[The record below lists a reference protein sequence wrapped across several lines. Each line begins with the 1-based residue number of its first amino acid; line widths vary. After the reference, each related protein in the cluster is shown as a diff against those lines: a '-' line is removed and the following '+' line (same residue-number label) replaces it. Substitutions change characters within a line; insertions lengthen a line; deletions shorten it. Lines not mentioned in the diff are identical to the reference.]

1 MTETRERR
9 TGHRVEVPKAR
20 RHARIAALL
29 ATRTVTSQA
38 DLRRLLAEDGLEVT
52 QPTLSKDLVE
62 LRAVRI
68 RQGDGAP
75 AYAIP
80 DETAFEHPGAQV
92 RLARLCT
99 ELLISA
105 EASGNLVVTRTPPG
119 AAQYFASAIDKA
131 GWPSILGCVA
141 GDDTVLLVA
150 RDPVGG
156 AALAEQLM
164 ALGQEDGNA

>member
-1 MTETRERR
+1 MSRADVS
-9 TGHRVEVPKAR
+9 GPPKAR
-20 RHARIAALL
+20 RHARIVALL
-29 ATRTVTSQA
+29 ASRTVTSQA
-38 DLRRLLAEDGLEVT
+38 DLRRLLAEEGFEVT

-80 DETAFEHPGAQV
+80 DEQVFEHPGADL

-105 EASGNLVVTRTPPG
+105 EASANLVVARTPPG
-119 AAQYFASAIDKA
+119 AAQYFALALDRA
-131 GWPSILGCVA
+131 GWSSVLGCVA

-150 RDPVGG
+150 RDPAGG
-156 AALAEQLM
+156 AAIAEQLM
-164 ALGQEDGNA
+164 AMGQEDGNA

>member
-1 MTETRERR
+1 VR
-9 TGHRVEVPKAR
+9 TPDATKTR

-29 ATRTVTSQA
+29 ASHTVTSQA
-38 DLRRLLAEDGLEVT
+38 DLRRLLADEGVEVT

-80 DETAFEHPGAQV
+80 DETAFEHPFAES

-99 ELLISA
+99 EVLISA
-105 EASGNLVVTRTPPG
+105 EASGNLVVARTPPG
-119 AAQYFASAIDKA
+119 AAQYFALAVDRA
-131 GWPSILGCVA
+131 GWPSVLGCVA
-141 GDDTVLLVA
+141 GDDTVLLVTREPA
-150 RDPVGG
+150 GG
-156 AALAEQLM
+156 TAVAEQLM
-164 ALGQEDGNA
+164 AMGREEGSE

>member
-1 MTETRERR
+1 MSERTRRSEA
-9 TGHRVEVPKAR
+9 PKAR
-20 RHARIAALL
+20 RHARIVALL
-29 ATRTVTSQA
+29 ESRAVTNQA
-38 DLRRLLAEDGLEVT
+38 DLRRLLAQDGFEVT

-80 DETAFEHPGAQV
+80 DESVFEHPGAQS
-92 RLARLCT
+92 RLARLAT

-105 EASGNLVVTRTPPG
+105 EVSANLVVARTPPG

-131 GWPSILGCVA
+131 GWASVLGCVA
-141 GDDTVLLVA
+141 GDDTVLLIT
-150 RDPVGG
+150 RDPAGG
-156 AALAEQLM
+156 AEVAEQLM
-164 ALGQEDGNA
+164 ALGQEETST

>member
-38 DLRRLLAEDGLEVT
+38 DLRR
-52 QPTLSKDLVE
+52 

>member
-1 MTETRERR
+1 MTAP
-9 TGHRVEVPKAR
+9 VAPKAR
-20 RHARIAALL
+20 RQARIAALL
-29 ATRTVTSQA
+29 ATRTVTSQS
-38 DLRRLLAEDGLEVT
+38 DLRRLLAEDGYDVT

-68 RQGDGAP
+68 RQGDGAA

-80 DETAFEHPGAQV
+80 DESVFEHPGAEN
-92 RLARLCT
+92 RLVRLCT
-99 ELLISA
+99 EVLISA
-105 EASGNLVVTRTPPG
+105 EASGNLVVARTPPG

-150 RDPVGG
+150 RDPAGG
-156 AALAEQLM
+156 AAVAEQLM
-164 ALGQEDGNA
+164 ALGQEDGN